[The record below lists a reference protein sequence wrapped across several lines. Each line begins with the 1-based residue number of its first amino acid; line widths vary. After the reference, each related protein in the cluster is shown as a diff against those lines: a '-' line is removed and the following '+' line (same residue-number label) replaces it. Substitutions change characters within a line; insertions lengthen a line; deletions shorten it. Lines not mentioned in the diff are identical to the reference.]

1 MPTETELKLALHHAA
16 VSRAADIARHPAV
29 MAVRHGRRR
38 ESHVVSTYYDTPD
51 CALEKAGV
59 SLRLRRD
66 GARWLQTVKGPP
78 LAGDGGALHAR
89 NEYEWRLPRAQLDLA
104 RLEQTP
110 WRKLFGKAQKRGRL
124 DALFATDVVRRTLP
138 LAFPDGTTAT
148 LAIDVG
154 TIRSKRIAA
163 RRVPVA
169 ELEIEICTGTALPA
183 FALALA
189 LLDEW
194 PLTVATASKASRGY
208 ALVRGE
214 PDGWCAPVHA
224 GYVKFDR
231 DGPAEA
237 ALRAIAQ
244 GCLRQIAANAPGLLA
259 DDDPEWVHQMR
270 IGTRRLRSCLSLI
283 ESIAGAERVRMLVT
297 ETRWLARILG
307 TARDWDVLAL
317 ETLAP
322 LSTAF
327 AHDSVAIAGLKRLS
341 RSIGEHRS
349 MARKAAREAVRS
361 PRFQRL
367 LLSIGA
373 TCAGRA
379 FGAENGAAMS
389 TRAFANP
396 LLSRR
401 HLKLL
406 QLGAALEHGTIEE
419 RHAVRIAAKKLRY
432 AAEFFS
438 PPDPG
443 KRNRAYLKALSR
455 LQDALGQWHDTV
467 TATRLTAGL
476 AGNSGHVTVGT
487 VGGWSAA
494 QAAVLEPEIAR
505 AWKRFTA
512 TERFWVRG

>member
-1 MPTETELKLALHHAA
+1 MPAEIELKLALHHAA
-16 VSRAADIARHPAV
+16 VRRAADIARHPAV
-29 MAVRHGRRR
+29 MAVRTGSLR

-51 CALEKAGV
+51 FALEKAGV

-78 LAGDGGALHAR
+78 LAADGGALHAR
-89 NEYEWRLPRAQLDLA
+89 AEYEWRLPGA
-104 RLEQTP
+104 RLDPARLAQTP
-110 WRKLFGKAQKRGRL
+110 WRKLFGKVQKRDGL
-124 DALFATDVVRRTLP
+124 DALFATDVVRRKLP

-154 TIRSKRIAA
+154 SIRSKRQAG
-163 RRVPVA
+163 RRVPIA
-169 ELEIEICTGTALPA
+169 ELEIEVASGTPVPA
-183 FALALA
+183 FGLALA

-194 PLTVATASKASRGY
+194 PLAVATQSKASRGY

-224 GYVKFDR
+224 EYVEFDR

-244 GCLRQIAANAPGLLA
+244 GCLQQIAANAPGLVA
-259 DDDPEWVHQMR
+259 DSDPEWVHQMR

-283 ESIAGAERVRMLVT
+283 ESIAGAGPVRMLVT
-297 ETRWLARILG
+297 ETRWLAAILG
-307 TARDWDVLAL
+307 AARDWDVLAL

-322 LSTAF
+322 LSSAF
-327 AHDSVAIAGLKRLS
+327 ARDRAASAGLARLS
-341 RSIGEHRS
+341 RSIGGHRS
-349 MARKAAREAVRS
+349 AARKMAREAVRS
-361 PRFQRL
+361 LRFQRL

-373 TCAGRA
+373 TCAGNGL
-379 FGAENGAAMS
+379 GAMDGISVSA
-389 TRAFANP
+389 RAFADP

-401 HLKLL
+401 HLKLI
-406 QLGAALEHGTIEE
+406 QLGAALDTGTIEE

-443 KRNRAYLKALSR
+443 RRNRAYLKALSR
-455 LQDALGQWHDTV
+455 LQDALGHWHDTV

-476 AGNSGHVTVGT
+476 AGNSDHVTVGA
-487 VGGWSAA
+487 VRGWSAA

-512 TERFWVRG
+512 AERFWARG